1 MRTVWGFHIFQHNP
15 SFSPLGPLS
24 KRGAQGAE
32 KGSISS
38 CIPTYLAVELK
49 QQLAQA
55 PFTLHHRPLSSFLL
69 PAPILHVLYVSFPG
83 PFCFSISETKGSGDR
98 QGFEKKCLHEE
109 QLERGRGTG
118 EKPPDDRS
126 RLLVW
131 GREAGEGRGG
141 VRPAEREGAKMG
153 EGGPPR
159 KEFANPR
166 LW

>member
-15 SFSPLGPLS
+15 SFSPFGPFS

-55 PFTLHHRPLSSFLL
+55 PFTLHHRPRSSFLL
-69 PAPILHVLYVSFPG
+69 PAPILHVLCVSFPG

-98 QGFEKKCLHEE
+98 RGFEKKCLHEK
-109 QLERGRGTG
+109 QLGQGNR
-118 EKPPDDRS
+118 
-126 RLLVW
+126 
-131 GREAGEGRGG
+131 REAPGRQKLSPGVGKGGWGGKRWCETCRKRGG
-141 VRPAEREGAKMG
+141 
-153 EGGPPR
+153 
-159 KEFANPR
+159 
-166 LW
+166 

>member
-1 MRTVWGFHIFQHNP
+1 MGRG
-15 SFSPLGPLS
+15 LGAKALDRAVLPARL
-24 KRGAQGAE
+24 GAQWRAWP
-32 KGSISS
+32 SHL
-38 CIPTYLAVELK
+38 C
-49 QQLAQA
+49 
-55 PFTLHHRPLSSFLL
+55 
-69 PAPILHVLYVSFPG
+69 
-83 PFCFSISETKGSGDR
+83 SISETKGSGDR
-98 QGFEKKCLHEE
+98 RGFEKKCLHEE

>member
-1 MRTVWGFHIFQHNP
+1 M
-15 SFSPLGPLS
+15 
-24 KRGAQGAE
+24 E
-32 KGSISS
+32 KGSIPS

-55 PFTLHHRPLSSFLL
+55 PFTFHHGPLSSFLL

-83 PFCFSISETKGSGDR
+83 PFCFSISEIKGSRDR
-98 QGFEKKCLHEE
+98 RGFEKKCLHEE

-118 EKPPDDRS
+118 EKPPDDSS

-141 VRPAEREGAKMG
+141 VRAAEREGDKTG

-159 KEFANPR
+159 KECVNPR